1 MNKLPGTELKR
12 TGLEITER
20 VSLCEIWLRHHD
32 RSTFADVLGF
42 DGQDARTS
50 GPVSAMFFQPF
61 VHVLEGSS
69 GSRNC
74 VVLQCADATN
84 SSPH

>member
-1 MNKLPGTELKR
+1 MPGTELNR
-12 TGLEITER
+12 TGLEIAER
-20 VSLCEIWLRHHD
+20 VGLFEIWLRHHD
-32 RSTFADVLGF
+32 RGTFADVLGLEC
-42 DGQDARTS
+42 QDARTS
-50 GPVSAMFFQPF
+50 GPVSAMFFQPL
-61 VHVLEGSS
+61 VHMLEGSS